1 MKRKY
6 IFILAITILFTTG
19 CNCEYNLTINNNN
32 YNEEI
37 RIIADNETEAS
48 QFNLSWKIPTDK
60 KEYSMVG
67 DPDSI
72 PEYDNTYN
80 YTLKNNI
87 LTFSNSFKYNEYK
100 NSSAVSV
107 CFERF
112 KVSTSSNKITIST
125 RSKIE
130 CFDEYDKLNSITI
143 NVKVDKEVIEH
154 NADKVKENIYTWYID
169 KSNLTTKS
177 INLVL
182 QNDEED
188 SSKKSDIE
196 ISNND
201 NNSSGNLTN
210 SSQNSSSSNIS
221 NHTKNNNNDYTLYIF
236 CGILLLVMLLAYFTF
251 NKIKNKNNK
260 MDD

>member
-6 IFILAITILFTTG
+6 IFVLVIAILFTTG

-37 RIIADNETEAS
+37 KIIADNETEVS
-48 QFNLSWKIPTDK
+48 QFNLEWIIPTNK
-60 KEYSMVG
+60 EEYSMVG

-72 PEYDNTYN
+72 PNYSNIYKYNVKDNT
-80 YTLKNNI
+80 LI
-87 LTFSNSFKYNEYK
+87 FSNNFEYNEYK
-100 NSSAVSV
+100 KSTAVSV

-112 KVSTSSNKITIST
+112 KVSPKDNTIIIST

-130 CFDEYDKLNSITI
+130 CFDKYDKLNSITI
-143 NVKVDKEVIEH
+143 NAKVDKEVIEH
-154 NADKVKENIYTWYID
+154 DADKVKGNIYTWYID

-188 SSKKSDIE
+188 SSKKIDIE
-196 ISNND
+196 IPNND

-221 NHTKNNNNDYTLYIF
+221 NNTKNNNNDYTLYIF